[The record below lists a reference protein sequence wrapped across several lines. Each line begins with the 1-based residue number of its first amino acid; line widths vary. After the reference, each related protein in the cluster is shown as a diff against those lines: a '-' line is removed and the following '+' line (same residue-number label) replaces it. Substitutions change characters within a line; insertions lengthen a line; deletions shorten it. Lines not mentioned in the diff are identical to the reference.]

1 MADAVILLLRA
12 VNLGKRNKVPM
23 KELMRLLRD
32 DGLGEPSYLL
42 QSGNVVVSR
51 PAVAPA
57 ELKRRA
63 EGLVAEAFG
72 VETVAVLRTADALAR
87 ALAANPFEAPT
98 GGSVQVS
105 FWDEAVPAERLAA
118 LAEERFP
125 DAQLHLTTREAY
137 MRFESSTHAS
147 RLGNHMIE
155 RRLQVPATA
164 RNVRTLERLLE
175 LEALAGARGRSAT

>member
-32 DGLGEPSYLL
+32 DGLGEPSYLP

-72 VETVAVLRTADALAR
+72 VETVAVLRTADALA
-87 ALAANPFEAPT
+87 
-98 GGSVQVS
+98 
-105 FWDEAVPAERLAA
+105 
-118 LAEERFP
+118 
-125 DAQLHLTTREAY
+125 
-137 MRFESSTHAS
+137 
-147 RLGNHMIE
+147 
-155 RRLQVPATA
+155 
-164 RNVRTLERLLE
+164 
-175 LEALAGARGRSAT
+175 GARGRSAT

>member
-72 VETVAVLRTADALAR
+72 VETVAVLRTADALA
-87 ALAANPFEAPT
+87 
-98 GGSVQVS
+98 
-105 FWDEAVPAERLAA
+105 
-118 LAEERFP
+118 
-125 DAQLHLTTREAY
+125 
-137 MRFESSTHAS
+137 
-147 RLGNHMIE
+147 
-155 RRLQVPATA
+155 
-164 RNVRTLERLLE
+164 
-175 LEALAGARGRSAT
+175 GARGRSAT